1 MIGGIHEA
9 LAFGGL
15 PLLLAAVVVAGVAR
29 GFTGF
34 GTALIYVPLASSVLS
49 PVQVVAWLIVFDLLG
64 AMPLMPRAIRDGA
77 PREVA
82 WMMPAT
88 LVGLVAGLWVL
99 TRMEPVVFR
108 WIICASALGLLAVL
122 ASGWRYRGDLGV
134 AARSGVGSV
143 AGFFGG
149 VSGAAGPPVILF
161 YMGGTRGAALIRANI
176 LVFLVL
182 TDMVYLSVLGAK
194 GLLDPFPV
202 AIGLLLIVPYA
213 LGGLIGQA
221 VLDPARER
229 IYRGVSYGV
238 IAGAALIGLP
248 LFD

>member
-1 MIGGIHEA
+1 VIGGINEA

-15 PLLLAAVVVAGVAR
+15 PLLLGAVVAAGVAR

-49 PVQVVAWLIVFDLLG
+49 PVQVVASLIVFDLLG

-134 AARSGVGSV
+134 AAWRRGRG
-143 AGFFGG
+143 
-149 VSGAAGPPVILF
+149 SGAWRGFSAGC
-161 YMGGTRGAALIRANI
+161 RGPR
-176 LVFLVL
+176 V
-182 TDMVYLSVLGAK
+182 
-194 GLLDPFPV
+194 
-202 AIGLLLIVPYA
+202 
-213 LGGLIGQA
+213 
-221 VLDPARER
+221 RR
-229 IYRGVSYGV
+229 
-238 IAGAALIGLP
+238 
-248 LFD
+248 

>member
-1 MIGGIHEA
+1 VIGGIAEA

-15 PLLLAAVVVAGVAR
+15 PFLIGAVVVSGVVR

-34 GTALIYVPLASSVLS
+34 GTALIYVPIASSVL
-49 PVQVVAWLIVFDLLG
+49 PPLLVVVSLIVFDVLG
-64 AMPLMPRAIRDGA
+64 AMPLTPRALRDGA

-99 TRMEPVVFR
+99 TRMDPVVFR
-108 WIICASALGLLAVL
+108 WIICVTALVLLVVL
-122 ASGWRYRGDLGV
+122 ASGWRYHGRLGGT
-134 AARSGVGSV
+134 ARSGVGAA

-176 LVFLVL
+176 LLFLIL
-182 TDMVYLSVLGAK
+182 TDVVYIAVLGSR
-194 GLLDPFPV
+194 GLLDPFAV

-221 VLDPARER
+221 VFDPAREGL
-229 IYRGVSYGV
+229 YRGVSYVV
-238 IAGAALIGLP
+238 IAGAALVGLP

>member
-15 PLLLAAVVVAGVAR
+15 PLLLGAVVVAGVVR

-49 PVQVVAWLIVFDLLG
+49 PVQVVASLIMFDLLG

-108 WIICASALGLLAVL
+108 WIICASALVLLVVL

-134 AARSGVGSV
+134 AARSGVGSA

-161 YMGGTRGAALIRANI
+161 YMGGH
-176 LVFLVL
+176 
-182 TDMVYLSVLGAK
+182 
-194 GLLDPFPV
+194 
-202 AIGLLLIVPYA
+202 
-213 LGGLIGQA
+213 
-221 VLDPARER
+221 
-229 IYRGVSYGV
+229 
-238 IAGAALIGLP
+238 AGRRR
-248 LFD
+248 